1 MTSAADLFALQ
12 ELDLRRV
19 ARRAVIADIEARL
32 GETDELIEARDAVED
47 AEAAAQRLRRRQKE
61 LDTQMQDLDAK
72 IAPIQKRLYDGSV
85 RNPKELTDMQKELD
99 HFKRERGKLDDQGLE
114 LLDSIERS
122 TRAAA
127 DAHEELKQ
135 IEAAWQ
141 ADQILMQAEKEK
153 AEAEY
158 ASLEVQRA
166 KHTENMDKSSLGLY
180 ESLRTQKQG
189 RAVARVERGTCQGCR
204 LTLPTHLVQRLRVGG
219 LLIQCPTCER
229 ILVAG

>member
-12 ELDLRRV
+12 ELDLRRD

-32 GETDELIEARDAVED
+32 GETDELIEAREAVED
-47 AEAAAQRLRRRQKE
+47 AEAASQRLRRRQKE

-85 RNPKELTDMQKELD
+85 RNPKELTDLQKELD
-99 HFKRERGKLDDQGLE
+99 GLNRQRGKLDDQGLE
-114 LLDSIERS
+114 LMDGIERA
-122 TRAAA
+122 TQAAA
-127 DAHEELKQ
+127 DSKEELKQ

-141 ADQILMQAEKEK
+141 ADQEHMQAEKQK

-158 ASLEVQRA
+158 ASLETQRA
-166 KHTENMDKSSLGLY
+166 KHTENMDRGSLGLY
-180 ESLRTQKQG
+180 ESLRVQKQG
-189 RAVARVERGTCQGCR
+189 RGVARVERGTCQGCR
-204 LTLPTHLVQRLRVGG
+204 ITLPTHLVQRLRIGG

>member
-12 ELDLRRV
+12 ELDLRRD

-32 GETDELIEARDAVED
+32 GETDELIEARDAVDD
-47 AEAAAQRLRRRQKE
+47 AEAGAQRLRRRQKE

-122 TRAAA
+122 RRG
-127 DAHEELKQ
+127 
-135 IEAAWQ
+135 
-141 ADQILMQAEKEK
+141 
-153 AEAEY
+153 
-158 ASLEVQRA
+158 SR
-166 KHTENMDKSSLGLY
+166 
-180 ESLRTQKQG
+180 G
-189 RAVARVERGTCQGCR
+189 RA
-204 LTLPTHLVQRLRVGG
+204 
-219 LLIQCPTCER
+219 
-229 ILVAG
+229 